1 VVAVALADWGLLN
14 LEVRVVDLMDPIL
27 FFQPQ
32 RPAQVFSMQVV
43 SAMEAA
49 VEIMPEE
56 VAVVL
61 NQLVSMRAD
70 PMQVPVVQDTSAIF
84 LVLWLATPLE
94 VVEVQRPI
102 QAEPQVEQP
111 ALEEHAPQV
120 KFHPQ

>member
-70 PMQVPVVQDTSAIF
+70 PLQVPVVQDTSAIF

-102 QAEPQVEQP
+102 QAEPQVEQQ
-111 ALEEHAPQV
+111 ALEEHVLQV
-120 KFHPQ
+120 KFHPR

>member
-1 VVAVALADWGLLN
+1 MALADWGLLN

-61 NQLVSMRAD
+61 NPLDLMRPDQL
-70 PMQVPVVQDTSAIF
+70 QVPVVQDT
-84 LVLWLATPLE
+84 
-94 VVEVQRPI
+94 
-102 QAEPQVEQP
+102 
-111 ALEEHAPQV
+111 
-120 KFHPQ
+120 